1 MAGNR
6 DFAGPAENFANPA
19 QLPIDEA
26 PSGSQTGVMAR
37 KIAIESFLMIVAGII
52 LALIG
57 PFGSYELPL
66 VQRLVLWPLMIL
78 CGYPIFGG
86 LGAVARWL
94 AEAVRIPYAVTI
106 ALGLIV
112 GSMPM
117 TLLVML
123 LWRRASVGEAL
134 QSPLLGAIYLQVLV
148 IGVIIHTAMYLL
160 FRPAADPEP
169 TTAPVAPPT
178 PKPVAA
184 NAGGSAA
191 APTAPTLPLPP
202 GFGPVRA
209 LKGEDHYVR
218 VIGDGREELILMRL
232 RDAIERLGHA
242 DGLRVHRSWWVARGG
257 VTAVRRDGRTAILT
271 LAGGQEVPV
280 SRDMMPQ
287 LRAAGWL

>member
-1 MAGNR
+1 
-6 DFAGPAENFANPA
+6 
-19 QLPIDEA
+19 
-26 PSGSQTGVMAR
+26 MAR

-66 VQRLVLWPLMIL
+66 VQRLILWPLMIL

-86 LGAVARWL
+86 LGAVAHWL
-94 AEAVRIPYAVTI
+94 AEAVRIPYAVTV

-123 LWRRASVGEAL
+123 LWRRASIDQAL

-160 FRPAADPEP
+160 FRPAADHEAMTP
-169 TTAPVAPPT
+169 PVLPPT
-178 PKPVAA
+178 LQ
-184 NAGGSAA
+184 
-191 APTAPTLPLPP
+191 PTAGTPDSGTAASIAPNLPLPP

-218 VIGDGREELILMRL
+218 VIGDDHEELVLMRL

-242 DGLRVHRSWWVARGG
+242 DGLRVHRSWWVAKD
-257 VTAVRRDGRTAILT
+257 AVVSIRRAGRTAIISLT
-271 LAGGQEVPV
+271 SGHEAVV
-280 SRDMMPQ
+280 ARDMMPQ

>member
-1 MAGNR
+1 
-6 DFAGPAENFANPA
+6 
-19 QLPIDEA
+19 
-26 PSGSQTGVMAR
+26 MAR

-66 VQRLVLWPLMIL
+66 VQRLILWPLMIL

-94 AEAVRIPYAVTI
+94 AEAVRIPYALTI
-106 ALGLIV
+106 TLGLIV

-123 LWRRASVGEAL
+123 LWRRASIDQAL

-169 TTAPVAPPT
+169 PASPSASPILQPVIAETDESTA
-178 PKPVAA
+178 VAA
-184 NAGGSAA
+184 KPA
-191 APTAPTLPLPP
+191 LPLPP

-218 VIGDGREELILMRL
+218 VIGEGREELILMRL
-232 RDAIERLGHA
+232 RDAIDRLGTT
-242 DGLRVHRSWWVARGG
+242 DGLRVHRSWWVSRAA
-257 VTAVRRDGRTAILT
+257 VVAVRRDGRSAILRLT
-271 LAGGQEVPV
+271 GGQEVPV
-280 SRDMMPQ
+280 ARDMMPQ

>member
-1 MAGNR
+1 
-6 DFAGPAENFANPA
+6 
-19 QLPIDEA
+19 
-26 PSGSQTGVMAR
+26 MAR

-52 LALIG
+52 LALVG

-66 VQRLVLWPLMIL
+66 VQRLILWPLMIL

-86 LGAVARWL
+86 LGAVARWV
-94 AEAVRIPYAVTI
+94 AEAVRIPYPVTI

-123 LWRRASVGEAL
+123 LWRRASIGEAI
-134 QSPLLGAIYLQVLV
+134 QSPLLGAVYLQVLV

-160 FRPAADPEP
+160 FRPAVDPEP
-169 TTAPVAPPT
+169 TASSVAPQT
-178 PKPVAA
+178 PQPVAA
-184 NAGGSAA
+184 ETAGAA
-191 APTAPTLPLPP
+191 AEPTAPTLPLPP

-218 VIGDGREELILMRL
+218 VIGDNHDELVLMRM
-232 RDAIERLGHA
+232 RDAIERLG
-242 DGLRVHRSWWVARGG
+242 DTEGLRVHRSWWVARGG
-257 VTAVRRDGRTAILT
+257 VTAVRRDGRSAILT

>member
-1 MAGNR
+1 
-6 DFAGPAENFANPA
+6 
-19 QLPIDEA
+19 
-26 PSGSQTGVMAR
+26 MAR

-66 VQRLVLWPLMIL
+66 VQRLILWPLMIL

-123 LWRRASVGEAL
+123 LWRRASIDQAL
-134 QSPLLGAIYLQVLV
+134 QSPLLGAVYLQVLV

-160 FRPAADPEP
+160 FRPAANPEP
-169 TTAPVAPPT
+169 TAPPLLPPT
-178 PKPVAA
+178 LQ
-184 NAGGSAA
+184 
-191 APTAPTLPLPP
+191 PTAGAPDSGTAASIAPNLPLPP

-232 RDAIERLGHA
+232 RDAIERLGTT

-257 VTAVRRDGRTAILT
+257 VIAVRRDGRVAAIT
-271 LAGGQEVPV
+271 LVGGQEVPV

>member
-1 MAGNR
+1 
-6 DFAGPAENFANPA
+6 
-19 QLPIDEA
+19 
-26 PSGSQTGVMAR
+26 MAR

-123 LWRRASVGEAL
+123 LWRRASIGEAL
-134 QSPLLGAIYLQVLV
+134 QSPLLGAVYLQVLV

-160 FRPAADPEP
+160 FRPAGDPEP
-169 TTAPVAPPT
+169 VAASAAPPT
-178 PKPVAA
+178 PQPVVATTNDGAA
-184 NAGGSAA
+184 EPVVS
-191 APTAPTLPLPP
+191 TLPLPP

-218 VIGDGREELILMRL
+218 VIGDGCEKLVLMRM
-232 RDAIERLGHA
+232 RDAIERLG
-242 DGLRVHRSWWVARGG
+242 DTEGFRVHRSWWVARGG
-257 VTAVRRDGRTAILT
+257 VTAVRRDGRAAILT
-271 LAGGQEVPV
+271 LGGGQEVPV

>member
-1 MAGNR
+1 
-6 DFAGPAENFANPA
+6 
-19 QLPIDEA
+19 
-26 PSGSQTGVMAR
+26 MAR
-37 KIAIESFLMIVAGII
+37 KIAIESFLMVVAGII

-123 LWRRASVGEAL
+123 LWRRASIGEAL
-134 QSPLLGAIYLQVLV
+134 QSPLLGAVYLQVLV

-160 FRPAADPEP
+160 FRPAGDPEP
-169 TTAPVAPPT
+169 VAASAAPPT
-178 PKPVAA
+178 PQPVVATTNDGAA
-184 NAGGSAA
+184 EPVVS
-191 APTAPTLPLPP
+191 TLPLPP

-218 VIGDGREELILMRL
+218 VIGDGREELVLMRM
-232 RDAIERLGHA
+232 RDAIERLG
-242 DGLRVHRSWWVARGG
+242 DTEGLRVHRSWWVARGG
-257 VTAVRRDGRTAILT
+257 VTAVRRDGRAAILT
-271 LAGGQEVPV
+271 LGGGQEVPV

>member
-1 MAGNR
+1 
-6 DFAGPAENFANPA
+6 
-19 QLPIDEA
+19 
-26 PSGSQTGVMAR
+26 MAR

-123 LWRRASVGEAL
+123 LWRRLSLGQAL
-134 QSPLLGAIYLQVLV
+134 QSPLLGPVYLQVLV
-148 IGVIIHTAMYLL
+148 IGVIIYTAMYLL

-169 TTAPVAPPT
+169 MASPASPPT
-178 PKPVAA
+178 PQPVTATTGDGTVASMAA
-184 NAGGSAA
+184 
-191 APTAPTLPLPP
+191 TLPLPP

-242 DGLRVHRSWWVARGG
+242 DGLRVHRSWWVARSG
-257 VTAVRRDGRTAILT
+257 VTAVRRDGRAAILT
-271 LAGGQEVPV
+271 LGGGQEVPV

>member
-1 MAGNR
+1 
-6 DFAGPAENFANPA
+6 
-19 QLPIDEA
+19 
-26 PSGSQTGVMAR
+26 MAR

-66 VQRLVLWPLMIL
+66 VQRLILWPLMVL

-94 AEAVRIPYAVTI
+94 AEAVRIPYAVTV

-123 LWRRASVGEAL
+123 LWRRASIDQAL

-169 TTAPVAPPT
+169 LASLAPSPTPHPVAT
-178 PKPVAA
+178 ATDESTAA
-184 NAGGSAA
+184 
-191 APTAPTLPLPP
+191 TTTPTLPLPP

-218 VIGDGREELILMRL
+218 VIGDGREELILMRM
-232 RDAIERLGHA
+232 RDAIDRLDTP
-242 DGLRVHRSWWVARGG
+242 DGLRVHRSWWVTPAAIA
-257 VTAVRRDGRTAILT
+257 AVRRDGRSAVITLT
-271 LAGGQEVPV
+271 GGQEVPV
-280 SRDMMPQ
+280 SRDMMPS

>member
-1 MAGNR
+1 
-6 DFAGPAENFANPA
+6 
-19 QLPIDEA
+19 
-26 PSGSQTGVMAR
+26 MAR

-66 VQRLVLWPLMIL
+66 VQRLILWPLLVL

-94 AEAVRIPYAVTI
+94 AEAARIPYAVTV

-112 GSMPM
+112 GAMPM

-134 QSPLLGAIYLQVLV
+134 QSQLLGAIYLQVLV

-160 FRPAADPEP
+160 FRPAADSEP
-169 TTAPVAPPT
+169 ITPPIAPPT
-178 PKPVAA
+178 PQPVAA
-184 NAGGSAA
+184 NAGGRAA
-191 APTAPTLPLPP
+191 APTAPTLPL

-218 VIGDGREELILMRL
+218 VIGDGREELVLMRL

-242 DGLRVHRSWWVARGG
+242 GGLRVHRSWWVARGG